1 LDVIDDYNSDSV
13 DYSAYGSSSGEL
25 EGSDSSPSS
34 EEDSSDDASARHCNG
49 GSLHLCPHSA
59 SINRYR
65 EIKHHD
71 SYIDDSSSESSK
83 GSITYSSNEEEDAS
97 YNIESSDEI
106 SNNEADVGSA
116 KQFYIEEKCR
126 GSVLKEKKREHIP
139 LLRAMAIGLEDDE
152 RGRKAVGDSGY
163 SCRDLSDRIVTTRWI
178 HSKQFKK
185 WIARVKSR
193 QESLFLR
200 MKAFQVLGG
209 VFRHS
214 KGGTDAKI
222 SLHKACTEAVL
233 TLIAYDLE
241 EYPLF
246 DVDRSDVSFE

>member
-1 LDVIDDYNSDSV
+1 MSIVIRYYAPPAVEKEDLDVIDDYNSDSV

-34 EEDSSDDASARHCNG
+34 EEDSSDDASARNCNG

-59 SINRYR
+59 SMNRYR
-65 EIKHHD
+65 QIKRHD
-71 SYIDDSSSESSK
+71 SYIDDFSSESSK

-139 LLRAMAIGLEDDE
+139 LLRAMAIGLEDYE
-152 RGRKAVGDSGY
+152 RQDNRFKECVENGFVTKKDTEILKRHLYAEASRRSSGSLKA
-163 SCRDLSDRIVTTRWI
+163 LSSWNVSD
-178 HSKQFKK
+178 
-185 WIARVKSR
+185 
-193 QESLFLR
+193 
-200 MKAFQVLGG
+200 
-209 VFRHS
+209 
-214 KGGTDAKI
+214 
-222 SLHKACTEAVL
+222 
-233 TLIAYDLE
+233 YDLE